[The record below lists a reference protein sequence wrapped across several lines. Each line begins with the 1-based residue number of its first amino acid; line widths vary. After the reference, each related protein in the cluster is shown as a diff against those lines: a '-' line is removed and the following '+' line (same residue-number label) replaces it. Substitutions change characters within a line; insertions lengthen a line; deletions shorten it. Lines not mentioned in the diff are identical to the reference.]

1 MKVIGT
7 ETGNDWKQNWEVE
20 MIGNRIGKWNGK

>member
-7 ETGNDWKQNWEVE
+7 ETGNDRKWNWEAE
-20 MIGNRIGKWNGK
+20 WKTNLEGETR